1 MRSSFKILIFCFG
14 VLATIT
20 PSLQSICAQELFIVK
35 KPKIYLEAVKN
46 DSNLLMIE
54 VKSLIPTIVYDLRYS
69 TNHNFTKEQ
78 LYKDG
83 DKTYLRRPVALAL
96 ADVQNELK
104 ALGYGL
110 KIFDAYRPY
119 KITEKIWSRVGDERF
134 AADPKKD
141 SNHNR
146 GIAVDLTL
154 IDLKTNKELEMGTDF
169 DSFSDTAH
177 TSFIHLPKQVL
188 KNRFLLKELMI
199 KHGFH
204 IFETEW
210 WHFYWE
216 DKRDYSLL
224 DLSFKELAKL
234 TE

>member
-1 MRSSFKILIFCFG
+1 MTSPFKILIFCFG
-14 VLATIT
+14 VIATIT
-20 PSLQSICAQELFIVK
+20 PCLQSIFAQELIVVK
-35 KPKIYLEAVKN
+35 KPKNYLEEVKN

-54 VKSLIPTIVYDLRYS
+54 VKSLAPTIVYDLRYS
-69 TNHNFTKEQ
+69 TNNNFTKEQ
-78 LYKDG
+78 LYKEG
-83 DKTYLRRPVALAL
+83 DKTYLRRPVATAL
-96 ADVQNELK
+96 VDVQNELK

-119 KITEKIWSRVGDERF
+119 KITEKIWARVGDERF
-134 AADPKKD
+134 AADPKKG

-154 IDLKTNKELEMGTDF
+154 IDLKTNKELDMGTGF

-216 DKRDYSLL
+216 NDRNYSIL
-224 DLSFKELAKL
+224 DFSFKEMEKL

>member
-1 MRSSFKILIFCFG
+1 MSSPFKILNFCFG
-14 VLATIT
+14 VLTTIT
-20 PSLQSICAQELFIVK
+20 PAFQKLDAQELVVVK
-35 KPKIYLEAVKN
+35 KPKNYLEEIKN
-46 DSNLLMIE
+46 DSNLQMVE
-54 VKSLIPTIVYDLRYS
+54 VKTLIPTLVYDLRYS
-69 TNHNFTKEQ
+69 TTNNFTRER
-78 LYKDG
+78 LYKEG
-83 DKTYLRRPVALAL
+83 DKTYLRKPVAEAI
-96 ADVQNELK
+96 ADVQNELS

-119 KITEKIWSRVGDERF
+119 KVTEKIWSLVGDERF
-134 AADPKKD
+134 AADPKKG

-146 GIAVDLTL
+146 GIAVDLTI
-154 IDLKTNKELEMGTDF
+154 IDLKTNKELDMGTGF
-169 DSFSDTAH
+169 DSFTDTAH
-177 TSFIHLPKQVL
+177 TSFIHLSKQVL

-216 DKRDYSLL
+216 DNRSYSVL

-234 TE
+234 NE